1 MTSQPYMINY
11 SSVCMSQGTG
21 AGVVVLVVVLVVV
34 VGVTCVLEAIPTL
47 ALDEGK

>member
-1 MTSQPYMINY
+1 MTSQPHMINY

-21 AGVVVLVVVLVVV
+21 AGVVVLVVV
-34 VGVTCVLEAIPTL
+34 VGVTCVLEAITTL